1 MMPAY
6 VGCLPA
12 IVSEAHSGGLR
23 KASLDFRD
31 ASGCTAEVRRP
42 GSAPNGDGTTTF
54 SIWAPSARELR
65 ISLDGAESPL
75 IAVGDG
81 WFRGV
86 LPSDVGSRYQISAD
100 GGPWRPDPASRRLPD
115 GVHGA
120 SEVVKR
126 LPALPKWPGRALS
139 ELVFYELHIGT
150 FTDEGTFEA
159 AIAHLDDLA
168 ALGVTAVELMP
179 IAEVPGRPTR
189 NWGYDGV
196 QLFAVRESY
205 GGAPGLRAFVR
216 ACRARGLA
224 VVVDVV
230 YNHLGPE
237 GNYLGELGGWFNDT
251 YRTPWG
257 PAVNLDG
264 AHSDGVRTHLLAHAR
279 EMLIEHGADGLRL
292 DSCPNLFDRS
302 PLPFLEELAA
312 AVDGWAIE
320 EGRPLHLVA
329 EADDND
335 PRWTR
340 PREEHGLGLHAIW
353 SDDLQQSLHALLVD
367 ERDGFYVDFGRVSDV
382 ARAFCEGVVLDGR
395 PSTFRR
401 QRWGRKG
408 ARPPLSRQVSYVQN
422 HDRVGNRGDGARLA
436 SLLSPPA
443 HRAALALHLLAPQL
457 PLLFMG
463 QEYGERRPFWFF
475 TSFEDPALGR
485 AVKRGRKD
493 VFHAFGGDPC
503 APDPQLA
510 STRAASVL
518 DRRQAATA
526 EGQALLALHRE
537 ALALRRE
544 LSGTPTLLSV
554 DEGWGFSVQWPAG
567 PVLVARLTSEGGPQP
582 PPNPRFDT
590 DDYAVSGALGG
601 PRVWLPG

>member
-1 MMPAY
+1 MNARLPDEGDVRLWVMLAY
-6 VGCLPA
+6 VGCGPA

-302 PLPFLEELAA
+302 PLPFLE
-312 AVDGWAIE
+312 
-320 EGRPLHLVA
+320 
-329 EADDND
+329 
-335 PRWTR
+335 
-340 PREEHGLGLHAIW
+340 
-353 SDDLQQSLHALLVD
+353 
-367 ERDGFYVDFGRVSDV
+367 
-382 ARAFCEGVVLDGR
+382 
-395 PSTFRR
+395 
-401 QRWGRKG
+401 
-408 ARPPLSRQVSYVQN
+408 
-422 HDRVGNRGDGARLA
+422 
-436 SLLSPPA
+436 
-443 HRAALALHLLAPQL
+443 
-457 PLLFMG
+457 
-463 QEYGERRPFWFF
+463 
-475 TSFEDPALGR
+475 
-485 AVKRGRKD
+485 
-493 VFHAFGGDPC
+493 
-503 APDPQLA
+503 
-510 STRAASVL
+510 
-518 DRRQAATA
+518 
-526 EGQALLALHRE
+526 
-537 ALALRRE
+537 
-544 LSGTPTLLSV
+544 
-554 DEGWGFSVQWPAG
+554 
-567 PVLVARLTSEGGPQP
+567 
-582 PPNPRFDT
+582 
-590 DDYAVSGALGG
+590 
-601 PRVWLPG
+601 